1 MREFILLAH
10 KAKTSPDFNIDDL
23 PHEGRLDLVCRTVS
37 NAIWV
42 SNEIRRDTI
51 IHVVMNGPPYPPKI
65 VSFNGAELKGAE
77 PDERTIAKLIK
88 NALKEGLKFE
98 LSDEKEVSP
107 GIKVSKKSFEAL
119 AKEKSGSSQLLYLE
133 RGGEDI
139 RKFNFK
145 ENIVFV
151 LGDYIGLPKKTERLL
166 DRLGAKNINIGPI
179 TLFASHCP
187 IIVHNELD
195 RRQFGQRRG

>member
-10 KAKTSPDFNIDDL
+10 KAKTGPDFDIDNL
-23 PHEGRLDLVCRTVS
+23 PNEGRLDLVCRTVS

-42 SNEIRRDTI
+42 SNEIRRDTVV
-51 IHVVMNGPPYPPKI
+51 HVVLNGPPCPPKI
-65 VSFNGAELKGAE
+65 VSFDGSALKGAE
-77 PDERTIAKLIK
+77 PDERTLAKLIK
-88 NALKEGLKFE
+88 NALKEGLK
-98 LSDEKEVSP
+98 LSLDEEKEVSP

-119 AKEKSGSSQLLYLE
+119 AKEKSRSSQLLYLE

-139 RKFNFK
+139 REFGFK
-145 ENIVFV
+145 ENVTFV

-166 DRLGAKNINIGPI
+166 DRLGAKNIKIGPV

-187 IIVHNELD
+187 IIAHNELD
-195 RRQFGQRRG
+195 RRQFR